1 MIINIKNVDRN
12 KIKQIKS
19 HERYYYYNG
28 YVTIKDSK
36 HVKINRVNPLYIII
50 NKVNG
55 YFEEINKVKYLTLV
69 PTNKSKEKKYT
80 KLWCYIID
88 LTRTV
93 TKKSYDYDETYI
105 KKS

>member
-1 MIINIKNVDRN
+1 M
-12 KIKQIKS
+12 
-19 HERYYYYNG
+19 
-28 YVTIKDSK
+28 TIKDSK

-55 YFEEINKVKYLTLV
+55 YFEEIKKVKYLTLV

-80 KLWCYIID
+80 KLWCNIID

>member
-1 MIINIKNVDRN
+1 M
-12 KIKQIKS
+12 
-19 HERYYYYNG
+19 
-28 YVTIKDSK
+28 TIKDSK

-80 KLWCYIID
+80 KLWCNIID
-88 LTRTV
+88 LIRTV

-105 KKS
+105 KKSKLLHITLTKTNTYVNIYMGKLNGCMF